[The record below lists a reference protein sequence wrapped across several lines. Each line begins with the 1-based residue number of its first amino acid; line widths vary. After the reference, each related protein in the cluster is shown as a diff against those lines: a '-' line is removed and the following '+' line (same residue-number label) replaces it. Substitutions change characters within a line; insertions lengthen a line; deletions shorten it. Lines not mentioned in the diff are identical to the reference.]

1 MAIRLIQLTS
11 DISGEPIGL
20 YTCSKSEEELS
31 EDKVAEIMTTFHE
44 LNNNEQY
51 DEADELITLN
61 GIERTYVDQEITV
74 D

>member
-1 MAIRLIQLTS
+1 
-11 DISGEPIGL
+11 
-20 YTCSKSEEELS
+20 
-31 EDKVAEIMTTFHE
+31 MTTFHE

-51 DEADELITLN
+51 DEADEIITLN